1 MSKIYLLT
9 GGVLFSMLLLFVQC
23 ANKDKSSNSSFIPA
37 AESYK
42 DIHLPLA
49 VVNVDSLLEGYLYAK
64 DLNETLLRKEEGSRA
79 TMNQKTRELRSEVE
93 EFQRKLNNN
102 AFLSNERAQQENNRL
117 ARKQQDLQEL
127 GERMTQDL
135 LVEQQKVI
143 RILNDSVNSSIA
155 VFNADKRYQLIL
167 SNASG
172 DNVLYY
178 DASYDITKELTE
190 FMNSRY
196 SGGTGK

>member
-9 GGVLFSMLLLFVQC
+9 GGVLFSMLLFVQC
-23 ANKDKSSNSSFIPA
+23 ANKDKSSDSSIIPA

-196 SGGTGK
+196 SGSSGK